1 MSQDVPHP
9 TDRDQPQPPQGKQIS
24 LNVQLDENRIAET
37 IHWHATDAPHPEP
50 QACDAFLLSIWDA
63 ANKATLRIDLWT
75 KEMKVDQMNAFVLQ
89 TLMTMADTFQNA
101 TNNQEQAD
109 EIRAFT
115 QDLAT
120 RLQLPAEE

>member
-1 MSQDVPHP
+1 MSQDVPGQ
-9 TDRDQPQPPQGKQIS
+9 TEQDRAQEKQGKQIS
-24 LNVQLDENRIAET
+24 LKVQLDDKRIAES
-37 IHWHATDAPHPEP
+37 IYWHATDAPDPEP
-50 QACDAFLLSIWDA
+50 QPCDAFLLSIWDA
-63 ANKATLRIDLWT
+63 ANRATLRIDLWT

-101 TNNQEQAD
+101 TNNQAQAD

>member
-1 MSQDVPHP
+1 MSQDVPNQSEQ
-9 TDRDQPQPPQGKQIS
+9 DQTQPPQDKQIT
-24 LNVQLDENRIAET
+24 LNVQLDEKRIAET